1 MREQEVKEIISV
13 EILKRMQDQ
22 SAARVLREI
31 LFDSNNKI
39 DWNKASESII
49 TNMPELKMFD

>member
-31 LFDSNNKI
+31 LFDNDNKI